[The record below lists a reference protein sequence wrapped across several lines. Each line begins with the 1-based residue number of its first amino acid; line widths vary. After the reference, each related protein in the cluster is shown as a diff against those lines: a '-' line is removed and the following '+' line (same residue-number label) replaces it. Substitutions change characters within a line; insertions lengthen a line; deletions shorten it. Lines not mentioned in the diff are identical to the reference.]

1 MILGKVVSKKLVV
14 SYLVRENVNFDSRVI
29 LVLVDCSTHPL
40 ILVNICDEISLSSKT
55 EFVLALNSKVLRLG
69 FFV

>member
-1 MILGKVVSKKLVV
+1 MILGKVVSKKLAV

-29 LVLVDCSTHPL
+29 LVLVDCSTYPL
-40 ILVNICDEISLSSKT
+40 ILDNICDEISLSSKT